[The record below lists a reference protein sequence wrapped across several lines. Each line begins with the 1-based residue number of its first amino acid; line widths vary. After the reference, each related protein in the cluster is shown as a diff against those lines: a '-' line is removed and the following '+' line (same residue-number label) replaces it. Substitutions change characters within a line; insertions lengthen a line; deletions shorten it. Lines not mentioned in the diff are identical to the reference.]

1 MKERLL
7 IPLAALLL
15 ALAVALPAV
24 SANRTLSVAPVA
36 APVLPAGDCQGGG
49 SCGG

>member
-15 ALAVALPAV
+15 ALAVALPAIP
-24 SANRTLSVAPVA
+24 ANHTPSGASVAI
-36 APVLPAGDCQGGG
+36 PVLPTGDCQGSG